1 MAAGETKN
9 INEINDIA
17 EMYQA
22 MAALDISCKGLKT
35 LDQMKARVRDELQQT
50 AKTPSWTAGQV
61 RILNFKK

>member
-9 INEINDIA
+9 INEINDIP
-17 EMYQA
+17 EMFQA

-35 LDQMKARVRDELQQT
+35 LDQMKAHVRDELQQS

-61 RILNFKK
+61 